1 MKKGPDVKTLSLG
14 NSPWA
19 TRGNAA
25 ARTREGAVWVPRNPG
40 GARAR
45 PGLRVAQAHGPSGPP
60 PAAASAPIR
69 PAVHRGAAG
78 TREIWASPTYPDG
91 VTRTIRSQPRK
102 SDRGEERYLTPVFGV
117 QALCL

>member
-1 MKKGPDVKTLSLG
+1 MGAAE
-14 NSPWA
+14 PWRRPC
-19 TRGNAA
+19 T
-25 ARTREGAVWVPRNPG
+25 PRAPG
-40 GARAR
+40 GTGAW
-45 PGLRVAQAHGPSGPP
+45 PLRSS

-91 VTRTIRSQPRK
+91 VTRTVRPQPRK

-117 QALCL
+117 QALCP